1 MHNKK
6 GFNRSK
12 QYKLEESNSSSIRL
26 HKNIVGNK
34 FIIKSGKG
42 VVITDEND
50 REYIDFLLG
59 GGSLILGHSNDKVV
73 ESIQDTCKRLISFDS
88 ATRLE
93 LRLSELLC
101 ETMRNVEMVRM
112 VNSELEAKICAINL
126 AKRYTKRNK
135 IVRFEG
141 CYEGEFKSLLLE
153 ADLNDTLVCKYNDE
167 NQLREL
173 FKEYGKEIAAVV
185 IEPVAGN
192 IGSIKAEESF
202 MKKLRMYCD
211 RFGALLIFDE
221 SISGFR
227 VLFNGGQ
234 TLFDVKADLIIYA
247 KILGGGL
254 PCGAY
259 GGKKNIME
267 LVNED
272 RTIVA
277 NPLVMS
283 AGLATLNQLY
293 DHPEYYNHIERIGK
307 KFEDGLYKIRDKYNL
322 PIKVNRVGGMMTIF
336 FTDNENVTSYEDV
349 KKCDLDRFERYFN
362 HMKENGFNI
371 PKSQFDSLFLSTEH
385 NITHIFKFIKAFEEF
400 AKKEIN

>member
-12 QYKLEESNSSSIRL
+12 QYIATEKDSSSIRL

-34 FIIKSGKG
+34 LVMKSGKG

-50 REYIDFLLG
+50 KEYIDFVLA

-73 ESIQDTCKRLISFDS
+73 ESINDTCKNGIAFD
-88 ATRLE
+88 TPTKLE

-101 ETMRNVEMVRM
+101 ETMKNVEMVRV

-135 IVRFEG
+135 ILRFEG
-141 CYEGEFKSLLLE
+141 CYEEEFKSLLE
-153 ADLNDTLVCKYNDE
+153 DELNNTLICKYNDE
-167 NQLREL
+167 NELRKL

-192 IGSIKAEESF
+192 IGVIKAEESF

-221 SISGFR
+221 STSGFR
-227 VLFNGGQ
+227 VAFQGTEN
-234 TLFDVKADLIIYA
+234 LFDIKPDLVTYA
-247 KILGGGL
+247 KIIGGGL
-254 PCGAY
+254 PCGVY
-259 GGKKNIME
+259 GGKEGIME
-267 LVNED
+267 LVD
-272 RTIVA
+272 KDITIGA

-283 AGLATLNQLY
+283 SGLSTLNQLY
-293 DHPEYYNHIERIGK
+293 DHPEYYNHIERIGQK
-307 KFEDGLYKIRDKYNL
+307 LEDGLYKVRDKYNL
-322 PIKVNRVGGMMTIF
+322 PIIVNRFGGMMSIL
-336 FTDNENVTSYEDV
+336 FTDKDV
-349 KKCDLDRFERYFN
+349 DKCDLNRFERYFN
-362 HMKENGFNI
+362 YMRENGFNI

-385 NITHIFKFIKAFEEF
+385 NITHIFKFIKAFEGF
-400 AKKEIN
+400 AEEEMK